1 LVRIMTVTKRLRGLP
16 IERTLG
22 VISGRWKPVILHV
35 LLNGPRRTCE
45 LEKHIPS
52 ITQKVLIQQLRSLE
66 EHGIV
71 SRQTYADEPQRVD
84 YTLTPL
90 GISLKPLIAMLDEW
104 GRHHAEELDETDKLL
119 ACEAVVRD
127 TISKGK

>member
-1 LVRIMTVTKRLRGLP
+1 MTVTKRLRGLP

-22 VISGRWKPVILHV
+22 VISGRWKPVVLHV

-45 LEKHIPS
+45 LEQHIPS

-66 EHGIV
+66 EHGLV
-71 SRQTYADEPQRVD
+71 YRQPSADEPQRVD

-90 GISLKPLIAMLDEW
+90 GMSLKPLIAMLDEW
-104 GRHHAEELDETDKLL
+104 
-119 ACEAVVRD
+119 
-127 TISKGK
+127 